1 CQFYQQ
7 DPLQRLHRTND
18 TDSFSATNVH

>member
-1 CQFYQQ
+1 Q
-7 DPLQRLHRTND
+7 DPLQRLHHAND

>member
-1 CQFYQQ
+1 QQ
-7 DPLQRLHRTND
+7 DPLQRLHHAND

>member
-1 CQFYQQ
+1 FYQQ
-7 DPLQRLHRTND
+7 DPFQRLHHAND

>member
-1 CQFYQQ
+1 YQQ
-7 DPLQRLHRTND
+7 DPLQRLHHAND

>member
-1 CQFYQQ
+1 
-7 DPLQRLHRTND
+7 DPLQRLHHAND